1 MVAVDLPIYL
11 GQMHRF
17 ATIAAQIPLSVMKLL
32 KPLRQ
37 IGPIVIMREHG
48 AGPYHQRD
56 GEQITEHWR

>member
-1 MVAVDLPIYL
+1 
-11 GQMHRF
+11 MHRF

-37 IGPIVIMREHG
+37 IGPIVIVREHG

-56 GEQITEHWR
+56 GEQITEHRR